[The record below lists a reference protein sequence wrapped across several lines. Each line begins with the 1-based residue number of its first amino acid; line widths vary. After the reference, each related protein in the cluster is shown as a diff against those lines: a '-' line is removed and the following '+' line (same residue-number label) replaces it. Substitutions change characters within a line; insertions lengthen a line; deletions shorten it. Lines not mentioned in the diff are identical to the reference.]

1 MEIFKLL
8 GKIVIDGADDA
19 QNSIEK
25 VGKAATKVGKVIAA
39 GVGAGAAAIGV
50 LAKNAVSSYADYE
63 QLVGGVQTLFN
74 ETELS
79 LEEYAAS
86 VGKTTDEVLLEW
98 GDLTSGA
105 RRVMNNADEAF
116 RNVGLS
122 ANEYMETV
130 TSFSASLL
138 QSLGGDTDKAAEK
151 ADLAITDMA
160 DNANKMG
167 TQMVLIQNAYQ
178 GFAKQN
184 YTMLDNLKLGY
195 GGTKEEME
203 RLLKKANELNAAQG
217 IMTNYQIDSY
227 ADIVDAIHVV
237 QTEMGITGT
246 TAHEAATTIQGSLAM
261 AKAAWQNL
269 LTGLADGDQDLEL
282 LIDNL
287 VDSVKIAADNVVPRF
302 AAVFGGI
309 SDALAEIMPVVS
321 AELPGVLSQ
330 LLPGLLNGATSLI
343 VGLAQSLPPLMQIV
357 IEQLPGV
364 MQQICDGLAEVW
376 PAILETIQELLG
388 EIFDYISLDLMGT
401 GVSFEDALSPIS
413 DAYEAVSGALQTVIQ
428 GFQDAVTWG
437 QEHQTSLE
445 MIAIAVGTLT
455 TAIVAYNIAQAIKH
469 AGGML
474 EIIDLAACWVG
485 VTALTVAET
494 AHTVATTVATAATT
508 AFGAAVAFLT
518 SPITIV
524 IAIIGALIAVGV
536 LLYKNWDTVTAK
548 AGELWQKL
556 GEAFDGIKETI
567 IGAWNAIWDGMK
579 SILNSII
586 GGVETMVN
594 GIVDSL
600 NKLIDGLNKV
610 VSAAGKALGLAWK
623 VPSLGKVSL
632 PRLEKGGILEAGQMG
647 FLEGNGAEAVVP
659 LDRNSAWISAVAKD
673 MEAAGIGGN
682 SQQTQRII
690 DLLEMLIALLPDTLK
705 DAFESM
711 KFDINNREF
720 ARLVKAVN

>member
-1 MEIFKLL
+1 
-8 GKIVIDGADDA
+8 
-19 QNSIEK
+19 
-25 VGKAATKVGKVIAA
+25 
-39 GVGAGAAAIGV
+39 
-50 LAKNAVSSYADYE
+50 
-63 QLVGGVQTLFN
+63 
-74 ETELS
+74 
-79 LEEYAAS
+79 
-86 VGKTTDEVLLEW
+86 
-98 GDLTSGA
+98 
-105 RRVMNNADEAF
+105 MN
-116 RNVGLS
+116 
-122 ANEYMETV
+122 
-130 TSFSASLL
+130 
-138 QSLGGDTDKAAEK
+138 KW
-151 ADLAITDMA
+151 
-160 DNANKMG
+160 
-167 TQMVLIQNAYQ
+167 
-178 GFAKQN
+178 
-184 YTMLDNLKLGY
+184 LDNLKLGY

-413 DAYEAVSGALQTVIQ
+413 DAYEAVSGALQTVVQ
-428 GFQDAVTWG
+428 GFQDAVAWG

-455 TAIVAYNIAQAIKH
+455 TAIIAYNIAQAIKH

>member
-1 MEIFKLL
+1 ML
-8 GKIVIDGADDA
+8 
-19 QNSIEK
+19 N
-25 VGKAATKVGKVIAA
+25 
-39 GVGAGAAAIGV
+39 
-50 LAKNAVSSYADYE
+50 
-63 QLVGGVQTLFN
+63 
-74 ETELS
+74 
-79 LEEYAAS
+79 
-86 VGKTTDEVLLEW
+86 
-98 GDLTSGA
+98 
-105 RRVMNNADEAF
+105 
-116 RNVGLS
+116 
-122 ANEYMETV
+122 
-130 TSFSASLL
+130 
-138 QSLGGDTDKAAEK
+138 
-151 ADLAITDMA
+151 
-160 DNANKMG
+160 
-167 TQMVLIQNAYQ
+167 
-178 GFAKQN
+178 
-184 YTMLDNLKLGY
+184 TMY

-302 AAVFGGI
+302 ATVFGGI
-309 SDALAEIMPVVS
+309 SDALAEIMPVIS
-321 AELPGVLSQ
+321 AELPGILSQ

-413 DAYEAVSGALQTVIQ
+413 DAYEAVSGALQTVAQ
-428 GFQDAVTWG
+428 GFQDAVSWG

-455 TAIVAYNIAQAIKH
+455 TAIIAYNIAQAIKH

-610 VSAAGKALGLAWK
+610 VSAAGKALGLNWK

-647 FLEGNGAEAVVP
+647 FLEGSGAEAVVP

-711 KFDINNREF
+711 KFDINN
-720 ARLVKAVN
+720 L

>member
-1 MEIFKLL
+1 
-8 GKIVIDGADDA
+8 
-19 QNSIEK
+19 
-25 VGKAATKVGKVIAA
+25 
-39 GVGAGAAAIGV
+39 
-50 LAKNAVSSYADYE
+50 
-63 QLVGGVQTLFN
+63 
-74 ETELS
+74 
-79 LEEYAAS
+79 
-86 VGKTTDEVLLEW
+86 
-98 GDLTSGA
+98 
-105 RRVMNNADEAF
+105 
-116 RNVGLS
+116 
-122 ANEYMETV
+122 
-130 TSFSASLL
+130 
-138 QSLGGDTDKAAEK
+138 
-151 ADLAITDMA
+151 
-160 DNANKMG
+160 
-167 TQMVLIQNAYQ
+167 
-178 GFAKQN
+178 
-184 YTMLDNLKLGY
+184 
-195 GGTKEEME
+195 
-203 RLLKKANELNAAQG
+203 
-217 IMTNYQIDSY
+217 
-227 ADIVDAIHVV
+227 
-237 QTEMGITGT
+237 
-246 TAHEAATTIQGSLAM
+246 
-261 AKAAWQNL
+261 
-269 LTGLADGDQDLEL
+269 
-282 LIDNL
+282 
-287 VDSVKIAADNVVPRF
+287 
-302 AAVFGGI
+302 
-309 SDALAEIMPVVS
+309 
-321 AELPGVLSQ
+321 
-330 LLPGLLNGATSLI
+330 
-343 VGLAQSLPPLMQIV
+343 
-357 IEQLPGV
+357 
-364 MQQICDGLAEVW
+364 
-376 PAILETIQELLG
+376 
-388 EIFDYISLDLMGT
+388 MGT

-413 DAYEAVSGALQTVIQ
+413 DAYEAVSGALQTVVQ
-428 GFQDAVTWG
+428 GFQDAVAWG

-455 TAIVAYNIAQAIKH
+455 TAIIAYNIAQAVKH

-536 LLYKNWDTVTAK
+536 LLYKNWDTVKEK

-556 GEAFDGIKETI
+556 GEAFGGIKETI

-610 VSAAGKALGLAWK
+610 VSAAGKALGLSWK
-623 VPSLGKVSL
+623 IPSLGKVSL

-690 DLLEMLIALLPDTLK
+690 DLLEMLIDLLPDTLK

>member
-1 MEIFKLL
+1 ML
-8 GKIVIDGADDA
+8 
-19 QNSIEK
+19 N
-25 VGKAATKVGKVIAA
+25 
-39 GVGAGAAAIGV
+39 
-50 LAKNAVSSYADYE
+50 
-63 QLVGGVQTLFN
+63 
-74 ETELS
+74 
-79 LEEYAAS
+79 
-86 VGKTTDEVLLEW
+86 
-98 GDLTSGA
+98 
-105 RRVMNNADEAF
+105 
-116 RNVGLS
+116 
-122 ANEYMETV
+122 
-130 TSFSASLL
+130 
-138 QSLGGDTDKAAEK
+138 
-151 ADLAITDMA
+151 
-160 DNANKMG
+160 
-167 TQMVLIQNAYQ
+167 
-178 GFAKQN
+178 
-184 YTMLDNLKLGY
+184 TMY

-428 GFQDAVTWG
+428 GFQDAVAWG

>member
-1 MEIFKLL
+1 
-8 GKIVIDGADDA
+8 
-19 QNSIEK
+19 
-25 VGKAATKVGKVIAA
+25 
-39 GVGAGAAAIGV
+39 
-50 LAKNAVSSYADYE
+50 
-63 QLVGGVQTLFN
+63 
-74 ETELS
+74 
-79 LEEYAAS
+79 
-86 VGKTTDEVLLEW
+86 
-98 GDLTSGA
+98 
-105 RRVMNNADEAF
+105 MN
-116 RNVGLS
+116 
-122 ANEYMETV
+122 
-130 TSFSASLL
+130 
-138 QSLGGDTDKAAEK
+138 KW
-151 ADLAITDMA
+151 
-160 DNANKMG
+160 
-167 TQMVLIQNAYQ
+167 
-178 GFAKQN
+178 
-184 YTMLDNLKLGY
+184 LDNLKLGY

-217 IMTNYQIDSY
+217 IMTDYQIDSY

-309 SDALAEIMPVVS
+309 SDALAEIMPVIS
-321 AELPGVLSQ
+321 AELPGILSQ

-364 MQQICDGLAEVW
+364 MQQICEGLAEVW

-623 VPSLGKVSL
+623 VPGLGKVSL

-682 SQQTQRII
+682 NQQTQKII

-705 DAFESM
+705 DAFEAM

>member
-1 MEIFKLL
+1 ML
-8 GKIVIDGADDA
+8 
-19 QNSIEK
+19 N
-25 VGKAATKVGKVIAA
+25 
-39 GVGAGAAAIGV
+39 
-50 LAKNAVSSYADYE
+50 
-63 QLVGGVQTLFN
+63 
-74 ETELS
+74 
-79 LEEYAAS
+79 
-86 VGKTTDEVLLEW
+86 
-98 GDLTSGA
+98 
-105 RRVMNNADEAF
+105 
-116 RNVGLS
+116 
-122 ANEYMETV
+122 
-130 TSFSASLL
+130 
-138 QSLGGDTDKAAEK
+138 
-151 ADLAITDMA
+151 
-160 DNANKMG
+160 
-167 TQMVLIQNAYQ
+167 
-178 GFAKQN
+178 
-184 YTMLDNLKLGY
+184 TMY

-309 SDALAEIMPVVS
+309 SDALAEIMPVIS
-321 AELPGVLSQ
+321 AELPGILSQ

-413 DAYEAVSGALQTVIQ
+413 DAYEAVSGALQTVVQ
-428 GFQDAVTWG
+428 GFQDAVAWG

-455 TAIVAYNIAQAIKH
+455 TAIVAYNIAQAVKH
-469 AGGML
+469 AGGLL
-474 EIIDLAACWVG
+474 EVIDLAACWVG

-536 LLYKNWDTVTAK
+536 LLYKNWDTITAK

-690 DLLEMLIALLPDTLK
+690 DLLEMLIDLLPDTLK

>member
-1 MEIFKLL
+1 
-8 GKIVIDGADDA
+8 
-19 QNSIEK
+19 
-25 VGKAATKVGKVIAA
+25 
-39 GVGAGAAAIGV
+39 
-50 LAKNAVSSYADYE
+50 
-63 QLVGGVQTLFN
+63 
-74 ETELS
+74 
-79 LEEYAAS
+79 
-86 VGKTTDEVLLEW
+86 
-98 GDLTSGA
+98 
-105 RRVMNNADEAF
+105 MN
-116 RNVGLS
+116 
-122 ANEYMETV
+122 
-130 TSFSASLL
+130 
-138 QSLGGDTDKAAEK
+138 KW
-151 ADLAITDMA
+151 
-160 DNANKMG
+160 
-167 TQMVLIQNAYQ
+167 
-178 GFAKQN
+178 
-184 YTMLDNLKLGY
+184 LDNLKLGY

-309 SDALAEIMPVVS
+309 SDALAEIMPVIS
-321 AELPGVLSQ
+321 AELPGILSQ

-413 DAYEAVSGALQTVIQ
+413 DAYEAVSGALQTVVQ
-428 GFQDAVTWG
+428 GFQDAVAWG

-485 VTALTVAET
+485 VTVLTVAET

-548 AGELWQKL
+548 AGELWRKL

-594 GIVDSL
+594 GIVNSL

-659 LDRNSAWISAVAKD
+659 LDRNSAWINAVAKD

>member
-1 MEIFKLL
+1 ML
-8 GKIVIDGADDA
+8 
-19 QNSIEK
+19 N
-25 VGKAATKVGKVIAA
+25 
-39 GVGAGAAAIGV
+39 
-50 LAKNAVSSYADYE
+50 
-63 QLVGGVQTLFN
+63 
-74 ETELS
+74 
-79 LEEYAAS
+79 
-86 VGKTTDEVLLEW
+86 
-98 GDLTSGA
+98 
-105 RRVMNNADEAF
+105 
-116 RNVGLS
+116 
-122 ANEYMETV
+122 
-130 TSFSASLL
+130 
-138 QSLGGDTDKAAEK
+138 
-151 ADLAITDMA
+151 
-160 DNANKMG
+160 
-167 TQMVLIQNAYQ
+167 
-178 GFAKQN
+178 
-184 YTMLDNLKLGY
+184 TMY

-217 IMTNYQIDSY
+217 IMTDYQIDSY

-321 AELPGVLSQ
+321 AELPGVLSE
-330 LLPGLLNGATSLI
+330 LLPGLLSGATSLI

-357 IEQLPGV
+357 IEQLPDI
-364 MQQICDGLAEVW
+364 MQQLCDGLTEVW
-376 PAILETIQELLG
+376 PAILETIKELLG

-401 GVSFEDALSPIS
+401 GISFEDALSPIS
-413 DAYEAVSGALQTVIQ
+413 DAYEAVSGALQTVVQ
-428 GFQDAVTWG
+428 GFQDAVAWG

-455 TAIVAYNIAQAIKH
+455 TAIVAYNIAQAVKH
-469 AGGML
+469 AGGLL

-536 LLYKNWDTVTAK
+536 LLYKNWDTVKEK

-556 GEAFDGIKETI
+556 AEVFEGIKETI
-567 IGAWNAIWDGMK
+567 IGVWNAIWDGMK

-682 SQQTQRII
+682 NQQTQKII

-705 DAFESM
+705 DAFEAM

>member
-1 MEIFKLL
+1 M
-8 GKIVIDGADDA
+8 
-19 QNSIEK
+19 
-25 VGKAATKVGKVIAA
+25 
-39 GVGAGAAAIGV
+39 
-50 LAKNAVSSYADYE
+50 
-63 QLVGGVQTLFN
+63 
-74 ETELS
+74 
-79 LEEYAAS
+79 
-86 VGKTTDEVLLEW
+86 
-98 GDLTSGA
+98 
-105 RRVMNNADEAF
+105 
-116 RNVGLS
+116 
-122 ANEYMETV
+122 
-130 TSFSASLL
+130 
-138 QSLGGDTDKAAEK
+138 
-151 ADLAITDMA
+151 
-160 DNANKMG
+160 
-167 TQMVLIQNAYQ
+167 
-178 GFAKQN
+178 
-184 YTMLDNLKLGY
+184 DNLKLGY

-282 LIDNL
+282 LIDDL
-287 VDSVKIAADNVVPRF
+287 VDSVKIAADNIVPRF
-302 AAVFGGI
+302 ATVFGGI

-321 AELPGVLSQ
+321 AELPGVLSE
-330 LLPGLLNGATSLI
+330 LLPGLLSGATSLI

-357 IEQLPGV
+357 IEQLPDI
-364 MQQICDGLAEVW
+364 MQQLCDGLTEVW
-376 PAILETIQELLG
+376 PAILETIKELLG

-413 DAYEAVSGALQTVIQ
+413 DAYEAVSGALQTVVQ
-428 GFQDAVTWG
+428 GFQDAVAWG

-455 TAIVAYNIAQAIKH
+455 TAIVAYNIAQAVKH
-469 AGGML
+469 AGGLL

-659 LDRNSAWISAVAKD
+659 LDRNSAWINAVAKD

>member
-1 MEIFKLL
+1 ML
-8 GKIVIDGADDA
+8 
-19 QNSIEK
+19 N
-25 VGKAATKVGKVIAA
+25 
-39 GVGAGAAAIGV
+39 
-50 LAKNAVSSYADYE
+50 
-63 QLVGGVQTLFN
+63 
-74 ETELS
+74 
-79 LEEYAAS
+79 
-86 VGKTTDEVLLEW
+86 
-98 GDLTSGA
+98 
-105 RRVMNNADEAF
+105 
-116 RNVGLS
+116 
-122 ANEYMETV
+122 
-130 TSFSASLL
+130 
-138 QSLGGDTDKAAEK
+138 
-151 ADLAITDMA
+151 
-160 DNANKMG
+160 
-167 TQMVLIQNAYQ
+167 
-178 GFAKQN
+178 
-184 YTMLDNLKLGY
+184 TMY

-217 IMTNYQIDSY
+217 IMTDYQIDSY

-282 LIDNL
+282 LIDDL
-287 VDSVKIAADNVVPRF
+287 VDSVKIAADNIVPRF
-302 AAVFGGI
+302 ATVFGGI

-413 DAYEAVSGALQTVIQ
+413 DAYEAVSGALQTVVQ
-428 GFQDAVTWG
+428 GFQDAVAWG

-455 TAIVAYNIAQAIKH
+455 TAIIAYNIAQAVKH

-536 LLYKNWDTVTAK
+536 LLYKNWDTVKEK

-556 GEAFDGIKETI
+556 GEAFGGIKETI

-610 VSAAGKALGLAWK
+610 VSAAGKALGLSWK
-623 VPSLGKVSL
+623 IPSLGKVSL

-690 DLLEMLIALLPDTLK
+690 DLLEMLIDLLPDTLK

>member
-1 MEIFKLL
+1 M
-8 GKIVIDGADDA
+8 
-19 QNSIEK
+19 
-25 VGKAATKVGKVIAA
+25 
-39 GVGAGAAAIGV
+39 
-50 LAKNAVSSYADYE
+50 
-63 QLVGGVQTLFN
+63 
-74 ETELS
+74 
-79 LEEYAAS
+79 
-86 VGKTTDEVLLEW
+86 
-98 GDLTSGA
+98 
-105 RRVMNNADEAF
+105 
-116 RNVGLS
+116 
-122 ANEYMETV
+122 
-130 TSFSASLL
+130 
-138 QSLGGDTDKAAEK
+138 
-151 ADLAITDMA
+151 
-160 DNANKMG
+160 
-167 TQMVLIQNAYQ
+167 
-178 GFAKQN
+178 
-184 YTMLDNLKLGY
+184 DNLKLGY

-428 GFQDAVTWG
+428 GFQDAVAWG

-455 TAIVAYNIAQAIKH
+455 TAIIAYNIAQAVKH

-567 IGAWNAIWDGMK
+567 IGTWNAIWDGMK

-659 LDRNSAWISAVAKD
+659 LDRNSAWINAVAKD

>member
-1 MEIFKLL
+1 M
-8 GKIVIDGADDA
+8 
-19 QNSIEK
+19 
-25 VGKAATKVGKVIAA
+25 
-39 GVGAGAAAIGV
+39 
-50 LAKNAVSSYADYE
+50 
-63 QLVGGVQTLFN
+63 
-74 ETELS
+74 
-79 LEEYAAS
+79 
-86 VGKTTDEVLLEW
+86 
-98 GDLTSGA
+98 
-105 RRVMNNADEAF
+105 
-116 RNVGLS
+116 
-122 ANEYMETV
+122 
-130 TSFSASLL
+130 
-138 QSLGGDTDKAAEK
+138 
-151 ADLAITDMA
+151 
-160 DNANKMG
+160 
-167 TQMVLIQNAYQ
+167 
-178 GFAKQN
+178 
-184 YTMLDNLKLGY
+184 KLGF

-282 LIDNL
+282 LIDDL
-287 VDSVKIAADNVVPRF
+287 VDSVKIAADNIVPRF
-302 AAVFGGI
+302 ATVFGGI

-413 DAYEAVSGALQTVIQ
+413 DAYEAVSGALQTVVQ
-428 GFQDAVTWG
+428 GFQDAVAWG

-455 TAIVAYNIAQAIKH
+455 TAIIAYNIAQAVKH

-536 LLYKNWDTVTAK
+536 LLYKNWDTVKEK

-556 GEAFDGIKETI
+556 GEAFGGIKETI

-610 VSAAGKALGLAWK
+610 VSAAGKALGLSWK
-623 VPSLGKVSL
+623 IPSLGKVSL

-690 DLLEMLIALLPDTLK
+690 DLLEMLIDLLPDTLK

>member
-1 MEIFKLL
+1 
-8 GKIVIDGADDA
+8 
-19 QNSIEK
+19 
-25 VGKAATKVGKVIAA
+25 
-39 GVGAGAAAIGV
+39 
-50 LAKNAVSSYADYE
+50 
-63 QLVGGVQTLFN
+63 
-74 ETELS
+74 
-79 LEEYAAS
+79 
-86 VGKTTDEVLLEW
+86 
-98 GDLTSGA
+98 
-105 RRVMNNADEAF
+105 
-116 RNVGLS
+116 
-122 ANEYMETV
+122 
-130 TSFSASLL
+130 
-138 QSLGGDTDKAAEK
+138 
-151 ADLAITDMA
+151 
-160 DNANKMG
+160 
-167 TQMVLIQNAYQ
+167 
-178 GFAKQN
+178 
-184 YTMLDNLKLGY
+184 
-195 GGTKEEME
+195 ME

-246 TAHEAATTIQGSLAM
+246 TAHEAATTIQGSLTM

-413 DAYEAVSGALQTVIQ
+413 DAYEAVSGALQTVVQ
-428 GFQDAVTWG
+428 GFQDAVAWG

-659 LDRNSAWISAVAKD
+659 LDRNSAWINAVAKD

>member
-1 MEIFKLL
+1 ML
-8 GKIVIDGADDA
+8 
-19 QNSIEK
+19 N
-25 VGKAATKVGKVIAA
+25 
-39 GVGAGAAAIGV
+39 
-50 LAKNAVSSYADYE
+50 
-63 QLVGGVQTLFN
+63 
-74 ETELS
+74 
-79 LEEYAAS
+79 
-86 VGKTTDEVLLEW
+86 
-98 GDLTSGA
+98 
-105 RRVMNNADEAF
+105 
-116 RNVGLS
+116 
-122 ANEYMETV
+122 
-130 TSFSASLL
+130 
-138 QSLGGDTDKAAEK
+138 
-151 ADLAITDMA
+151 
-160 DNANKMG
+160 
-167 TQMVLIQNAYQ
+167 
-178 GFAKQN
+178 
-184 YTMLDNLKLGY
+184 TMY

-269 LTGLADGDQDLEL
+269 LAGLADGDQDLEL

-309 SDALAEIMPVVS
+309 SDALAEIMPVIS
-321 AELPGVLSQ
+321 AELPGILSQ

-494 AHTVATTVATAATT
+494 AHTVATTIATAATT

-524 IAIIGALIAVGV
+524 IAIVGALIAVGV
-536 LLYKNWDTVTAK
+536 LLYKNWDTITAK

-556 GEAFDGIKETI
+556 GEAFEGIKETI

-586 GGVETMVN
+586 GGVETMVI

-610 VSAAGKALGLAWK
+610 VSAAGKALGLSWK
-623 VPSLGKVSL
+623 IPSLGKVSL

>member
-1 MEIFKLL
+1 ML
-8 GKIVIDGADDA
+8 
-19 QNSIEK
+19 N
-25 VGKAATKVGKVIAA
+25 
-39 GVGAGAAAIGV
+39 
-50 LAKNAVSSYADYE
+50 
-63 QLVGGVQTLFN
+63 
-74 ETELS
+74 
-79 LEEYAAS
+79 
-86 VGKTTDEVLLEW
+86 
-98 GDLTSGA
+98 
-105 RRVMNNADEAF
+105 
-116 RNVGLS
+116 
-122 ANEYMETV
+122 
-130 TSFSASLL
+130 
-138 QSLGGDTDKAAEK
+138 
-151 ADLAITDMA
+151 
-160 DNANKMG
+160 
-167 TQMVLIQNAYQ
+167 
-178 GFAKQN
+178 
-184 YTMLDNLKLGY
+184 TMY

-302 AAVFGGI
+302 TAVFGGI
-309 SDALAEIMPVVS
+309 SDALAEIMPVIS
-321 AELPGVLSQ
+321 AELPGILSQ

-357 IEQLPGV
+357 IEQLPGI

-556 GEAFDGIKETI
+556 GEAFNGIKETI

-594 GIVDSL
+594 GIVNSL

-647 FLEGNGAEAVVP
+647 FLEGNGAEAVMP

>member
-25 VGKAATKVGKVIAA
+25 VGKAAAKAGKVIAA
-39 GVGAGAAAIGV
+39 GVGAGATAIGV

-86 VGKTTDEVLLEW
+86 MGKTTDDVLLEW
-98 GDLTSGA
+98 TDLTSGA

-321 AELPGVLSQ
+321 AELPGVLSE
-330 LLPGLLNGATSLI
+330 LLPGLLSGATSLI

-357 IEQLPGV
+357 IEQLPDI
-364 MQQICDGLAEVW
+364 MQQLCDGLTEVW
-376 PAILETIQELLG
+376 PAILETIKELLG

-413 DAYEAVSGALQTVIQ
+413 DAYEAVSGALQTVVQ
-428 GFQDAVTWG
+428 GFQDAVAWG

-455 TAIVAYNIAQAIKH
+455 TAIAAYNIAQAVKH
-469 AGGML
+469 AGGLL

-536 LLYKNWDTVTAK
+536 LLYKNWDTITAK

-556 GEAFDGIKETI
+556 AEVFEGIKETI
-567 IGAWNAIWDGMK
+567 IGVWNAIWDGMK

-647 FLEGNGAEAVVP
+647 FLEGSGAEAVVP

-682 SQQTQRII
+682 NQQTQKII

-705 DAFESM
+705 DAFEAM

>member
-1 MEIFKLL
+1 
-8 GKIVIDGADDA
+8 
-19 QNSIEK
+19 
-25 VGKAATKVGKVIAA
+25 
-39 GVGAGAAAIGV
+39 
-50 LAKNAVSSYADYE
+50 
-63 QLVGGVQTLFN
+63 
-74 ETELS
+74 
-79 LEEYAAS
+79 
-86 VGKTTDEVLLEW
+86 
-98 GDLTSGA
+98 
-105 RRVMNNADEAF
+105 MN
-116 RNVGLS
+116 
-122 ANEYMETV
+122 
-130 TSFSASLL
+130 
-138 QSLGGDTDKAAEK
+138 KW
-151 ADLAITDMA
+151 
-160 DNANKMG
+160 
-167 TQMVLIQNAYQ
+167 
-178 GFAKQN
+178 
-184 YTMLDNLKLGY
+184 LDNLKLGY

-309 SDALAEIMPVVS
+309 SDALAEIMPVIS
-321 AELPGVLSQ
+321 AELPGILSQ

-413 DAYEAVSGALQTVIQ
+413 DAYEAVSGALQTVVQ

>member
-1 MEIFKLL
+1 ML
-8 GKIVIDGADDA
+8 
-19 QNSIEK
+19 N
-25 VGKAATKVGKVIAA
+25 
-39 GVGAGAAAIGV
+39 
-50 LAKNAVSSYADYE
+50 
-63 QLVGGVQTLFN
+63 
-74 ETELS
+74 
-79 LEEYAAS
+79 
-86 VGKTTDEVLLEW
+86 
-98 GDLTSGA
+98 
-105 RRVMNNADEAF
+105 
-116 RNVGLS
+116 
-122 ANEYMETV
+122 
-130 TSFSASLL
+130 
-138 QSLGGDTDKAAEK
+138 
-151 ADLAITDMA
+151 
-160 DNANKMG
+160 
-167 TQMVLIQNAYQ
+167 
-178 GFAKQN
+178 
-184 YTMLDNLKLGY
+184 TMY

-309 SDALAEIMPVVS
+309 SDALAEIMPVIS
-321 AELPGVLSQ
+321 AELPGILSQ

-413 DAYEAVSGALQTVIQ
+413 DAYEAVSGALQTVVQ
-428 GFQDAVTWG
+428 GFQDAVAWG

-594 GIVDSL
+594 GIVNSL

-659 LDRNSAWISAVAKD
+659 LDRNSAWINAVAKD

>member
-1 MEIFKLL
+1 
-8 GKIVIDGADDA
+8 
-19 QNSIEK
+19 
-25 VGKAATKVGKVIAA
+25 
-39 GVGAGAAAIGV
+39 
-50 LAKNAVSSYADYE
+50 
-63 QLVGGVQTLFN
+63 
-74 ETELS
+74 
-79 LEEYAAS
+79 
-86 VGKTTDEVLLEW
+86 
-98 GDLTSGA
+98 
-105 RRVMNNADEAF
+105 MN
-116 RNVGLS
+116 
-122 ANEYMETV
+122 
-130 TSFSASLL
+130 
-138 QSLGGDTDKAAEK
+138 KW
-151 ADLAITDMA
+151 
-160 DNANKMG
+160 
-167 TQMVLIQNAYQ
+167 
-178 GFAKQN
+178 
-184 YTMLDNLKLGY
+184 LDNLKLGY
-195 GGTKEEME
+195 GGTQEEME

-309 SDALAEIMPVVS
+309 SDALAEIMPVIS
-321 AELPGVLSQ
+321 AELPGILSQ

-364 MQQICDGLAEVW
+364 MQQSRDGLAEVW

-413 DAYEAVSGALQTVIQ
+413 DAYEAVSGALQTVVQ

-659 LDRNSAWISAVAKD
+659 LDRNSAWINAVAKD

-690 DLLEMLIALLPDTLK
+690 DLLGMLIALLPDTLK

>member
-1 MEIFKLL
+1 
-8 GKIVIDGADDA
+8 
-19 QNSIEK
+19 
-25 VGKAATKVGKVIAA
+25 
-39 GVGAGAAAIGV
+39 
-50 LAKNAVSSYADYE
+50 
-63 QLVGGVQTLFN
+63 
-74 ETELS
+74 
-79 LEEYAAS
+79 
-86 VGKTTDEVLLEW
+86 
-98 GDLTSGA
+98 
-105 RRVMNNADEAF
+105 MN
-116 RNVGLS
+116 
-122 ANEYMETV
+122 
-130 TSFSASLL
+130 
-138 QSLGGDTDKAAEK
+138 KW
-151 ADLAITDMA
+151 
-160 DNANKMG
+160 
-167 TQMVLIQNAYQ
+167 
-178 GFAKQN
+178 
-184 YTMLDNLKLGY
+184 LDNLKLGY

-321 AELPGVLSQ
+321 AELPGVLSE
-330 LLPGLLNGATSLI
+330 LLPGLLSGATSLI
-343 VGLAQSLPPLMQIV
+343 VGLAQSLPPLMQII
-357 IEQLPGV
+357 IEQLPDI
-364 MQQICDGLAEVW
+364 MQQLCDGLTEVW
-376 PAILETIQELLG
+376 PAILETIKELLG

-413 DAYEAVSGALQTVIQ
+413 DAYEAVSGALQTVVQ
-428 GFQDAVTWG
+428 GFQDAVAWG

-455 TAIVAYNIAQAIKH
+455 TAIAAYNIAQAVKH
-469 AGGML
+469 AGGLL

-536 LLYKNWDTVTAK
+536 LLYKNWDTITAK

-556 GEAFDGIKETI
+556 AEVFEGIKETI
-567 IGAWNAIWDGMK
+567 IGVWNAIWDGMK

-647 FLEGNGAEAVVP
+647 FLEGSGAEAVVP

-682 SQQTQRII
+682 NQQTQKII

-705 DAFESM
+705 DAFEAM

>member
-1 MEIFKLL
+1 
-8 GKIVIDGADDA
+8 
-19 QNSIEK
+19 
-25 VGKAATKVGKVIAA
+25 
-39 GVGAGAAAIGV
+39 
-50 LAKNAVSSYADYE
+50 
-63 QLVGGVQTLFN
+63 
-74 ETELS
+74 
-79 LEEYAAS
+79 
-86 VGKTTDEVLLEW
+86 
-98 GDLTSGA
+98 
-105 RRVMNNADEAF
+105 MN
-116 RNVGLS
+116 
-122 ANEYMETV
+122 
-130 TSFSASLL
+130 
-138 QSLGGDTDKAAEK
+138 KW
-151 ADLAITDMA
+151 
-160 DNANKMG
+160 
-167 TQMVLIQNAYQ
+167 
-178 GFAKQN
+178 
-184 YTMLDNLKLGY
+184 LDNLKLGY

-309 SDALAEIMPVVS
+309 SDALAEIMPVIS
-321 AELPGVLSQ
+321 AELPGILSQ

-413 DAYEAVSGALQTVIQ
+413 DAYEAVSGALQTVVQ
-428 GFQDAVTWG
+428 GFQDAVAWG

-594 GIVDSL
+594 GIVNSL

-659 LDRNSAWISAVAKD
+659 LDRNSAWINAVAKD